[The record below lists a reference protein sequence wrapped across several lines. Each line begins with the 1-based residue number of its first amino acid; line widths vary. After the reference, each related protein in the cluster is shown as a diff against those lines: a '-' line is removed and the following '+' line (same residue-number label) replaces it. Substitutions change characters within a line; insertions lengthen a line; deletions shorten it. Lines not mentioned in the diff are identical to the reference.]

1 MDVAAILQALLGAG
15 APTALPGAAGAAGT
29 VEASF
34 AALFAAASGTDRP
47 AAAEAPDDHS
57 APGADE
63 QVLSLAG
70 AAAAAALVS
79 PPAVPSAVPV
89 EAAAPSTAALAAGG
103 DGSACAAQAPAGAS
117 PTAAPEPATP
127 VDGSPSASTAVA
139 GEAAETPATKA
150 ADVPVPDVA
159 EAAGRPVP
167 ASAREPAAERA
178 PASRRTATAPAV
190 EPDASGADAKATGG
204 APAVAAKGEPKGE
217 PCTEAATGEGDA
229 VDGTVEHAAP
239 RRVADRPAPASVNGH
254 GSAAVHGPAPGS
266 DTDVGG
272 REPGRRGTDGAVV
285 VAAARRLGEVAEP
298 RRSGSGADSSGPS
311 SLPPPN
317 PAREPAR
324 AEATAPEPQPASTDI
339 ERLVRLDQLRPVRV
353 RDGGEM
359 RLEVSPEGLGRVE
372 VRVAVRA
379 DAVHAALYAQQ
390 DHARDALVAHR
401 PALEAAL
408 GRSQLRLETFSVGL
422 GRHELGD
429 PGRHGPH
436 AEPAHE
442 DPVARRTVAPVP
454 APAPAAALEPPPSGG
469 LSLRA

>member
-15 APTALPGAAGAAGT
+15 APTALPGTAGAAGT

-89 EAAAPSTAALAAGG
+89 EAAAPSTAAPAAGG
-103 DGSACAAQAPAGAS
+103 DGSACAAQAPAGAAA
-117 PTAAPEPATP
+117 TAAPAAATG
-127 VDGSPSASTAVA
+127 VDDTTVA
-139 GEAAETPATKA
+139 GEVAETPATTP

-272 REPGRRGTDGAVV
+272 REPGRRGTDGA
-285 VAAARRLGEVAEP
+285 G
-298 RRSGSGADSSGPS
+298 
-311 SLPPPN
+311 
-317 PAREPAR
+317 
-324 AEATAPEPQPASTDI
+324 
-339 ERLVRLDQLRPVRV
+339 
-353 RDGGEM
+353 
-359 RLEVSPEGLGRVE
+359 
-372 VRVAVRA
+372 VAVRA

-422 GRHELGD
+422 GQHELGD

-454 APAPAAALEPPPSGG
+454 APAPAAAFEPPPSGG